1 MKETARRMSFF
12 NELRQRNVLRVVAAY
27 IVASWLVIQVVE
39 TLFPVFGLSDA
50 AIRVIVIVLAVGFVP
65 VLILSWVFELTPEGL
80 QLEKDVRASGVT
92 TPRTS
97 KKLDR
102 IIMVVLALA
111 LGYFAFDKF
120 VLDPARDAEF
130 VEEITQE
137 VRTDALLESY
147 GDKSIAVLPFVDMSA
162 AGDQEYMSDGI
173 AEELL
178 NLLARIPEL
187 RVVSRSS
194 AFSFKG
200 KEINIPSVAS
210 QLNVAYI
217 LEGSVR
223 QAGDQLRI
231 TAQLIEAKTDT
242 HLWSET
248 YDRKLENIF
257 VIQDEIS
264 AHVVE
269 ALKVELLGAAPKSQ
283 KINEQAYKMSLQA
296 RYLWN
301 RQGDGDAEAAFVL
314 YKKALE
320 LAPEYAPAWAGIAV
334 AYRTQARNGNIP
346 KDEALTLGREAA
358 DKAMQLNPNL
368 ADAHIRV
375 GQYLNLAGDN
385 AGGRKAFVKALEL
398 EPKNSTALGVMA
410 NVHLKDGEFE
420 TAITLLEQ
428 AMAVDPMGVL
438 WPGSLVYAYVAVGR
452 YEDARSASRNAYELG
467 QNERE
472 YRVDQ
477 ANIYILEGRYEEALL
492 VVEDQTGDWPQDP
505 QLSAAYSVM
514 AVAYHALGREQE
526 AETMIDKIDE
536 LDDQYETLVFA
547 QVYAMQGNLDT
558 AFMWFGQAAEKGYP
572 RYYVEFDPYLAVMK
586 DDPRWVPYLNRF
598 KCYRGNCRRN

>member
-1 MKETARRMSFF
+1 MSFF
-12 NELRQRNVLRVVAAY
+12 NELQQRNVLRVAAAY

-50 AIRVIVIVLAVGFVP
+50 AIRAVVIVLAVGFIP
-65 VLILSWVFELTPEGL
+65 VLILSWAFEITPEGL
-80 QLEKDVRASGVT
+80 QLEKDIKSRDSA

-120 VLDPARDAEF
+120 VLDPARDAVF
-130 VEEITQE
+130 VKEITRD

-162 AGDQEYMSDGI
+162 NGDQEYMSDGI

-178 NLLARIPEL
+178 NLLAKIPEL

-194 AFSFKG
+194 AFAFKG

-223 QAGDQLRI
+223 QAGEQLRI
-231 TAQLIEAKTDT
+231 TAQLIEANTDT

-269 ALKVELLGAAPKSQ
+269 ALKITLLNAAPKSQ
-283 KINEQAYKMSLQA
+283 QINEQAYKMALQA
-296 RYLWN
+296 RFFWN
-301 RQGDGDAEAAFVL
+301 RRAEGDGDAAFDL

-320 LAPEYAPAWAGIAV
+320 LAPEYAPAWAGISV
-334 AYRTQARNGNIP
+334 AYRDRGGRGKIP
-346 KDEALTLGREAA
+346 KEKAMILAREAA
-358 DKAMQLNPNL
+358 EKALQLDPGL
-368 ADAHIRV
+368 ADAHIRM
-375 GQYLNLAGDN
+375 GQLLRLSGDRV
-385 AGGRKAFVKALEL
+385 GGRRAFETALKL
-398 EPKNSTALGVMA
+398 EPNNSTALGVMG
-410 NVHLKDGEFE
+410 VTHLMNGETE
-420 TAITLLEQ
+420 KAIDLLEQ
-428 AMAVDPMGVL
+428 AAAVDPMGAL
-438 WPGSLVYAYVAVGR
+438 WPGDLVDAYLAVGR
-452 YEDARSASRNAYELG
+452 HEDARNAARREYELNG
-467 QNERE
+467 NDRN
-472 YRVDQ
+472 YRVNQ
-477 ANIYILEGRYEEALL
+477 ANIYTFEGRYEEVLFVL
-492 VVEDQTGDWPQDP
+492 EGKTGDWPEDF
-505 QLSAAYSVM
+505 QLSAAYSAM
-514 AVAYHALGREQE
+514 AVAYHALGRQEE
-526 AETMIDKIDE
+526 AEAMINIIDE
-536 LDDQYETLVFA
+536 LDDQYETLVFT
-547 QVYAMQGNLDT
+547 QVYALQGDFDT
-558 AFMWFGQAAEKGYP
+558 AFMWFEKAAEKSYP
-572 RYYVEFDPYLAVMK
+572 RYYVEYDPYLAAMK
-586 DDPRWVPYLNRF
+586 NDPRWELVLNRF
-598 KCYRGNCRRN
+598 VSTNETSQ